1 MDARREMQST
11 VATLPP
17 RRDRVGRV
25 DSGGFRAGVWLGY
38 GSMNGS
44 PQPRNELET
53 LLGRAAHQDA
63 DAFAAFYDLT
73 KARVYGLVLR
83 ILRDPGYSQETT
95 QDIFLHVWR
104 NAAKYDPAAGSAMA
118 WLLTVAHGRAVER
131 VRSEEAG
138 RRREDRYG
146 AASIDRPRDDVS
158 DAVIVGEDRRRVAD
172 CLSSLTDVQREC
184 IDLAYYGGL
193 TYPEVAAR
201 LSANLSTVKS
211 RIRDALR
218 GLRNCLAVS

>member
-1 MDARREMQST
+1 
-11 VATLPP
+11 
-17 RRDRVGRV
+17 
-25 DSGGFRAGVWLGY
+25 
-38 GSMNGS
+38 MNGS
-44 PQPRNELET
+44 SQPRNELET
-53 LLGRAAHQDA
+53 LLGRAAHRDA
-63 DAFAAFYDLT
+63 EAFAQFYDLT

-95 QDIFLHVWR
+95 HDVFLHVWR

-146 AASIDRPRDDVS
+146 AATVDRPGDEVAE
-158 DAVIVGEDRRRVAD
+158 AVIGGEERRRVAE

-193 TYPEVAAR
+193 TYPEVASR

>member
-11 VATLPP
+11 VATL
-17 RRDRVGRV
+17 
-25 DSGGFRAGVWLGY
+25 DSRESGACLWLGY
-38 GSMNGS
+38 GSMNAPS
-44 PQPRNELET
+44 RPRNELEA
-53 LLGRAAHQDA
+53 LLVRAARQDA
-63 DAFAAFYDLT
+63 DAFASFYDLT

-95 QDIFLHVWR
+95 QDIYLHVWR

-131 VRSEEAG
+131 VRSEESG

-146 AASIDRPRDDVS
+146 AATVDRPGDEVA
-158 DAVIVGEDRRRVAD
+158 DAVIGGEDRRRVAE

-184 IDLAYYGGL
+184 IELAYYGGL
-193 TYPEVAAR
+193 TYPEVSAR

-218 GLRNCLAVS
+218 GLRNCLAVA